1 MDFRIIKTVI
11 SREYSTRVKKK
22 SFLVTTF
29 VVPILFAAFIVG
41 ITYIMGNTKQRKQ
54 DVAVVDQSGIVF
66 SHLENTDRLTFADYS
81 LSDPDSLKADLDAI
95 GKDVLVVISPLDTV
109 SKSVSV
115 SAYSGKPLGVE
126 FTSGLAVKVDKA
138 VEEYRVRQY
147 GIDNLSKIMEEV
159 RSDVKINEYTLGEDG
174 KESVSES
181 GIYMIVSMLLGIIIW
196 MFIVMFGGQ
205 VMSSV
210 IEEKNSRVVEVLIS
224 SVKAVDLMF
233 GKIIGVALVALTQ
246 FMLWIVLSV
255 VLVSVAGAFIGQDML
270 KDISSNP
277 QMMAQTMG
285 VSPEQLSALN
295 LGQAGGSVAVDL
307 SAGDS
312 ASAITASSPAAA
324 GDSALA
330 SASAD
335 SLSAAADIPSATADS
350 LSAATPAEQ
359 DDLSVIIGT
368 LANIPWTR
376 LIISFLLYFLLGYLL
391 YASLYA
397 AIGSAVENEGDAQ
410 QLQMPVTI
418 PLLIAYFIILMAF
431 QNPDSQ
437 LVVWGSLIPFTSPIV
452 MLARIPY
459 GVPMWQLALSLV
471 LLLLTFIACAW
482 ASAKI
487 YKAGILLFGK
497 KTTFKDLWK
506 WLKMK

>member
-41 ITYIMGNTKQRKQ
+41 VTYIMGNTKQRKQ

-126 FTSGLAVKVDKA
+126 FTSGLAGKVDKA

-285 VSPEQLSALN
+285 VSPDQLSALN

-335 SLSAAADIPSATADS
+335 SLSAAA
-350 LSAATPAEQ
+350 PAEQ

-418 PLLIAYFIILMAF
+418 PLMIAYFIILMAF

-459 GVPMWQLALSLV
+459 GVPMWQLVLSFA

>member
-81 LSDPDSLKADLDAI
+81 LSDPDSLKADLEGI

-115 SAYSGKPLGVE
+115 SAYSAKPLGVE

-335 SLSAAADIPSATADS
+335 SLSAAA
-350 LSAATPAEQ
+350 PAEQ

-418 PLLIAYFIILMAF
+418 PLMIAYFIILMAF

-437 LVVWGSLIPFTSPIV
+437 LAVWGSLIPFTSPIV

>member
-41 ITYIMGNTKQRKQ
+41 VTYIMGNTKQRKQ

-126 FTSGLAVKVDKA
+126 FTSGLAGKVDKA

-335 SLSAAADIPSATADS
+335 SLSAA
-350 LSAATPAEQ
+350 TPAEQ

-418 PLLIAYFIILMAF
+418 PLMIAYFIILMAF

-437 LVVWGSLIPFTSPIV
+437 LAVWGSLIPFTSPIV

-459 GVPMWQLALSLV
+459 GVPMWQLVLSFA

>member
-115 SAYSGKPLGVE
+115 SAYSAKPLGVE

-307 SAGDS
+307 SAVDS

-324 GDSALA
+324 GDSTLA
-330 SASAD
+330 PASAD
-335 SLSAAADIPSATADS
+335 SLSAAA
-350 LSAATPAEQ
+350 PAEQ

-459 GVPMWQLALSLV
+459 GVPMWQLVLSFA

>member
-115 SAYSGKPLGVE
+115 SAYSAKPLGVE

-285 VSPEQLSALN
+285 VSPDQLSALN

-324 GDSALA
+324 GDSTL
-330 SASAD
+330 
-335 SLSAAADIPSATADS
+335 AAA
-350 LSAATPAEQ
+350 PAEQ

-459 GVPMWQLALSLV
+459 GVPMWQLVLSFA